1 MKIESLINTTEIE
14 INNRQW
20 NPYLGISINNKT
32 FTLEYISE
40 FMNWAADRA
49 KDRAAVLV
57 VDIIQRI
64 NNEVF
69 NRSKPMAA
77 IEKTFKKA
85 DEIFQLCSE
94 AYSSLPPEK
103 KERIVIVEWPD
114 IMHDET
120 FRFNSRI
127 LNSAFE
133 QNLRFKEVLIA
144 ITRRNL
150 GEITARLDEQQIE
163 SLSRYLLY
171 ELPEIFAG
179 FHYDGI
185 YFNLN
190 VYPGKISSIYTEL
203 FEQECFIPIYD
214 QLHIPGKIAMIEAY
228 N

>member
-32 FTLEYISE
+32 FTAEYISE
-40 FMNWAADRA
+40 FMNWAAERA

-69 NRSKPMAA
+69 NRSKPMPA
-77 IEKTFKKA
+77 IEKALKKA
-85 DEIFQLCSE
+85 DEILQLCSE
-94 AYSSLPPEK
+94 VYATLPREK
-103 KERIVIVEWPD
+103 KERIIIVEWPD
-114 IMHDET
+114 IMYDDT
-120 FRFNSRI
+120 FRYNSQI
-127 LNSAFE
+127 LNRAFE
-133 QNLRFKEVLIA
+133 QNLELREALVA

-150 GEITARLDEQQIE
+150 GEITARLDEQQIG
-163 SLSRYLLY
+163 SLSHYLLH

-179 FHYDGI
+179 FLHDGI
-185 YFNLN
+185 HFNLN

-203 FEQECFIPIYD
+203 LGQECFIPIHD
-214 QLHIPGKIAMIEAY
+214 QLRIPGKIAIIEAY